1 MSHRVSQ
8 PAHFNKHSNKQFNR
22 LLIANRGEIACRI
35 ITTAQRL
42 GIKCVAIYSAADSNA
57 LHVKMADEAFYLGPA
72 PATESYLNSQRIL
85 TIAQQANVQAI
96 HPGYGFLSENA
107 TFAQACAQQGLI
119 FIGPSIEAIT
129 TMGSKSAAKAIMAT
143 ADVPLVPGYH
153 GKAQDEKTLKQHSL
167 KVGYPQLLKAVYG
180 GGGKGMR
187 IVHHPEEFSQALA
200 ATKREA
206 MASFGNDD
214 MLIERYLTK
223 TRHVEIQ
230 IFSDNHGN
238 CIYLSQRDCSIQRRH
253 QKILEE
259 APAPALPLVTQ
270 IAMGEAAV
278 AAAQA
283 IDYQGAGTVEFLY
296 DEQGLFYF
304 MEMNTRLQVEHPVT
318 EMITGLDLVEW
329 QLHIANDA
337 PLLLTQTQVKISGH
351 AIEVRIYAEDTEHDF
366 MPASGKIAYLSQPNI
381 SEHVRIDT
389 GVVEGDEISPYYDPM
404 IAKLIVWDHTRDLAI
419 TRLQAALSDYK
430 IAGIKTNIGFLT
442 QLSQVPALQRAA
454 LNTDFLLTHAADLV
468 PTPVNINYVLLLAGL
483 ALQLQ
488 PQSTPQLDVINTPHP
503 AMHNTNQDR
512 NSPWAQTTGWRLNQP
527 AINTV
532 TLTISNNSHHL
543 GINDVQEQQYSL
555 SFTTLAQGYRVQIND
570 HSHHDKQKHKK
581 EQKQQD
587 HQIHGELDG
596 HQLTAFIDGHRIKAT
611 VVISQSQI
619 TVFYAARSTVLFR
632 QTTMQKNVLPTS
644 IDTELETKITAP
656 MNGVIVSVLCQVDQV
671 VDAGEPLVVME
682 AMKMECNINAPV
694 AGTITTVFYQEGDM
708 VEDGAELIQLTP
720 SLILDNKEQA

>member
-1 MSHRVSQ
+1 MSHQVLMAQ
-8 PAHFNKHSNKQFNR
+8 PISFDK

-42 GIKCVAIYSAADSNA
+42 GIKCVAVYSAADSNA
-57 LHVKMADEAFYLGPA
+57 RHVRMADEAFYLGPA

-85 TIAQQANVQAI
+85 TIAQNAGVQAI

-107 TFAQACAQQGLI
+107 AFAQACAQQGLI
-119 FIGPSIEAIT
+119 FIGPSVEAIR

-153 GKAQDEKTLKQHSL
+153 GKAQDQQILKNNSL
-167 KVGYPQLLKAVYG
+167 QVGYPQLLKAVYG

-187 IVHHPEEFSQALA
+187 IVYHAEEFSQALA

-259 APAPALPLVTQ
+259 APAPALPIATQ

-278 AAAQA
+278 KAAKA
-283 IDYQGAGTVEFLY
+283 INYQGAGTVEFLY
-296 DEQGLFYF
+296 DEQGQFYF

-329 QLHIANDA
+329 QLHIANGVA
-337 PLLLTQTQVKISGH
+337 LPLSQAQVNISGH
-351 AIEVRIYAEDTEHDF
+351 AIEVRIYAEDPDNDF
-366 MPASGKIAYLSQPNI
+366 MPVSGNI
-381 SEHVRIDT
+381 SYLNLPQTSKHVRIDT
-389 GVVEGDEISPYYDPM
+389 GVMQGDEISPYYDPM
-404 IAKLIVWDHTRDLAI
+404 IAKLIVWDHNRDLAI
-419 TRLQAALSDYK
+419 ARLQDALSNYK

-442 QLSQVPALQRAA
+442 QLVQIPALQSAN
-454 LNTDFLLTHAADLV
+454 LNTDFLQIHAAALA
-468 PTPVNINYVLLLAGL
+468 PTAVNLDYNLLLAAL

-488 PQSTPQLDVINTPHP
+488 NQALAQLSQRSQETQHLNLPYNGNNDPH
-503 AMHNTNQDR
+503 
-512 NSPWAQTTGWRLNQP
+512 SPWAQTTGWRLNQP

-532 TLTISNNSHHL
+532 KLATKNSDKNTDNDTYSLTLTT
-543 GINDVQEQQYSL
+543 QP
-555 SFTTLAQGYRVQIND
+555 QGYQVQIND
-570 HSHHDKQKHKK
+570 NKMPAHTTNSGYLLSGK
-581 EQKQQD
+581 
-587 HQIHGELDG
+587 LDE
-596 HQLTAFIDGHRIKAT
+596 HELTAFIDGHRIKAT
-611 VVISQSQI
+611 VVISALHI
-619 TVFYAARSTVLFR
+619 TVFYAGNSSVLVR
-632 QTTMQKNVLPTS
+632 QSTMQNKPLPAN
-644 IDTELETKITAP
+644 IDNEQETRITAP
-656 MNGVIVSVLCQVDQV
+656 MHGVIVSVLCQAEQV

-682 AMKMECNINAPV
+682 AMKMECNIIAPV
-694 AGTITTVFYQEGDM
+694 AGTITTVCYQEGDM

-720 SLILDNKEQA
+720 SLILDSKEQA

>member
-1 MSHRVSQ
+1 MSPQVLAHQ
-8 PAHFNKHSNKQFNR
+8 PRPFTKI
-22 LLIANRGEIACRI
+22 LIANRGEIACRI
-35 ITTAQRL
+35 IATAQRL
-42 GIKCVAIYSAADSNA
+42 GIKCVAIYSAADINA
-57 LHVKMADEAFYLGPA
+57 RHVKIADEAFYVGPA
-72 PATESYLNSQRIL
+72 PAPESYLNSQRIL
-85 TIAQQANVQAI
+85 TIAQQAKVQAI

-107 TFAQACAQQGLI
+107 EFALACTQQGLI
-119 FIGPSIEAIT
+119 FIGPSAEAIT

-153 GKAQDEKTLKQHSL
+153 GKAQDEKTLKHHSQQI
-167 KVGYPQLLKAVYG
+167 GYPQLLKAVYG

-187 IVHHPEEFSQALA
+187 VVYRADEFYQALA

-259 APAPALPLVTQ
+259 APAPALPQATQ

-278 AAAQA
+278 AAAKT
-283 IDYQGAGTVEFLY
+283 INYQGAGTVEFLY
-296 DEQGLFYF
+296 DEQGQFYF

-329 QLHIANDA
+329 QLHIANGA
-337 PLLLTQTQVKISGH
+337 PLPLTQTQVKINGH
-351 AIEVRIYAEDTEHDF
+351 AIEVRIYAEDTEKDF
-366 MPASGKIAYLSQPNI
+366 IPASGNIAYLSQPPA
-381 SEHVRIDT
+381 SQHVRIDT
-389 GVVEGDEISPYYDPM
+389 GVIQGDEISPYYDPM

-419 TRLQAALSDYK
+419 ARLQTALAKYK
-430 IAGIKTNIGFLT
+430 IAGIKTNIGFLM
-442 QLSQVPALQRAA
+442 QLLQVPALQQAS
-454 LNTDFLLTHAADLV
+454 LNTDFLLTHAALLT
-468 PTPVNINYVLLLAGL
+468 PTHVNLDYVLLLAGL
-483 ALQLQ
+483 SLQLQ
-488 PQSTPQLDVINTPHP
+488 NEPPLQPYLANNSGNNDLQ
-503 AMHNTNQDR
+503 
-512 NSPWAQTTGWRLNQP
+512 SPWSQTTGWRLNQSST
-527 AINTV
+527 NTV
-532 TLTISNNSHHL
+532 KLATTHNDNNDRQHYTLRLTKL
-543 GINDVQEQQYSL
+543 
-555 SFTTLAQGYRVQIND
+555 TQGYQVQINGQ
-570 HSHHDKQKHKK
+570 HPHQQKHSP
-581 EQKQQD
+581 QHCLLAHDLQRTALSTGY
-587 HQIHGELDG
+587 IISGELNGDE
-596 HQLTAFIDGHRIKAT
+596 LTAFIDDHRVKAT
-611 VVISQSQI
+611 VVISPLHI
-619 TVFYAARSTVLFR
+619 TVFYAGNNTVLCR
-632 QTTMQKNVLPTS
+632 QSVTQSIVQNQALPS
-644 IDTELETKITAP
+644 NIDNEFETRITAP
-656 MNGVIVSVLCQVDQV
+656 MHGVIVSVLCQVGQI

>member
-1 MSHRVSQ
+1 MSHQVIINQ
-8 PAHFNKHSNKQFNR
+8 PALFSK

-42 GIKCVAIYSAADSNA
+42 GIKCVAIYSAADTNA
-57 LHVKMADEAFYLGPA
+57 RHVKMADEAFYLGPA

-85 TIAQQANVQAI
+85 TIAQQAKAQAI

-107 TFAQACAQQGLI
+107 DFALACAQQGLI
-119 FIGPSIEAIT
+119 FIGPSPDAIT

-143 ADVPLVPGYH
+143 ANVPLVPGYH
-153 GKAQDEKTLKQHSL
+153 GKAQDEQTLKHHSQQ
-167 KVGYPQLLKAVYG
+167 VGYPQLLKAVYG

-187 IVHHPEEFSQALA
+187 IVYSADEFCQALA

-259 APAPALPLVTQ
+259 APAPALPQATQ

-278 AAAQA
+278 AAAKT
-283 IDYQGAGTVEFLY
+283 IKYQGAGTVEFLY
-296 DEQGLFYF
+296 DEQGQFYF

-329 QLHIANDA
+329 QLHIANGA
-337 PLLLTQTQVKISGH
+337 PLPLTQTQVQINGH
-351 AIEVRIYAEDTEHDF
+351 ALEVRIYAEDTDNDF
-366 MPASGKIAYLSQPNI
+366 MPASGDIAYLNQPPE
-381 SEHVRIDT
+381 SRHVRIDT
-389 GVVEGDEISPYYDPM
+389 GVTQGDEISPYYDPM

-419 TRLQAALSDYK
+419 ARLQNALSKYK

-442 QLSQVPALQRAA
+442 QLLQVPALQLAK
-454 LNTDFLLTHAADLV
+454 LNTDFLLTHAAALA
-468 PTPVNINYVLLLAGL
+468 PTHINLDYTFLLAGL

-488 PQSTPQLDVINTPHP
+488 SKQSQQLGLTNNVDNNDPH
-503 AMHNTNQDR
+503 
-512 NSPWAQTTGWRLNQP
+512 SPWLQTTGWRLNQP
-527 AINTV
+527 ATNIVKLSTMNNDRQHC
-532 TLTISNNSHHL
+532 TLTL
-543 GINDVQEQQYSL
+543 
-555 SFTTLAQGYRVQIND
+555 TKRAQGYQAQINSQ
-570 HSHHDKQKHKK
+570 HPHKQHDPLQEHDL
-581 EQKQQD
+581 QRATLNTD
-587 HQIHGELDG
+587 YIISGEFYGDE
-596 HQLTAFIDGHRIKAT
+596 LTAFIDDHRVKAT
-611 VVISQSQI
+611 VVISPLHI
-619 TVFYAARSTVLFR
+619 TVFYAGNSTVLFR
-632 QTTMQKNVLPTS
+632 QSLTQPIMQNNTLVS
-644 IDTELETKITAP
+644 NIDNEFETRITAP
-656 MNGVIVSVLCQVDQV
+656 MHGVIVSVLCQVGQI

-682 AMKMECNINAPV
+682 AMKMECNINAPA

>member
-1 MSHRVSQ
+1 MSHQV
-8 PAHFNKHSNKQFNR
+8 FNNPPPLFSK

-35 ITTAQRL
+35 IATAQRL
-42 GIKCVAIYSAADSNA
+42 GITCVAVYSAADTNA
-57 LHVKMADEAFYLGPA
+57 RHVEMADEAFYLGPA
-72 PATESYLNSQRIL
+72 PAPESYLNSQRIL

-107 TFAQACAQQGLI
+107 PFALACAQQGLI
-119 FIGPSIEAIT
+119 FIGPSACAIT
-129 TMGSKSAAKAIMAT
+129 TMGSKSAAKTMMAT

-153 GKAQDEKTLKQHSL
+153 GHAQDAQTLKYHSQQI
-167 KVGYPQLLKAVYG
+167 GYPQLLKAVYG

-187 IVHHPEEFSQALA
+187 VIYHADEFCQALA

-214 MLIERYLTK
+214 MLIERYLIK

-259 APAPALPLVTQ
+259 APAPALPQATQ

-278 AAAQA
+278 AAAKT
-283 IDYQGAGTVEFLY
+283 INYQGAGTVEFLY
-296 DEQGLFYF
+296 DEQGQFYF

-329 QLHIANDA
+329 QLHIANGT
-337 PLLLTQTQVKISGH
+337 PLPLTQTQVKINGH
-351 AIEVRIYAEDTEHDF
+351 AIEVRIYAEDPDNDF
-366 MPASGKIAYLSQPNI
+366 MPASGNIAYLSQPPA
-381 SEHVRIDT
+381 SRHVRIDT
-389 GVVEGDEISPYYDPM
+389 GVVQGDEISPYYDPM

-419 TRLQAALSDYK
+419 TRLQSALSDYK

-442 QLSQVPALQRAA
+442 QLLQVPALQRAN
-454 LNTDFLLTHAADLV
+454 LNTDFLLTHAAELA
-468 PTPVNINYVLLLAGL
+468 PTHVNLDYELLLAGL

-488 PQSTPQLDVINTPHP
+488 NEQSRQLNVANNTENHDPY
-503 AMHNTNQDR
+503 
-512 NSPWAQTTGWRLNQP
+512 SPWSQATGWRLNQP
-527 AINTV
+527 STNTV
-532 TLTISNNSHHL
+532 KFATTNNDHHDRQHYTLTL
-543 GINDVQEQQYSL
+543 
-555 SFTTLAQGYRVQIND
+555 TTLIQGYQVQID
-570 HSHHDKQKHKK
+570 GQHPHKQKQHL
-581 EQKQQD
+581 QQAALSTGYL
-587 HQIHGELDG
+587 ISGELNGDE
-596 HQLTAFIDGHRIKAT
+596 LTAFIDDHRVKAT
-611 VVISQSQI
+611 VVISPLHI
-619 TVFYAARSTVLFR
+619 TVFYAGNSTVLFR
-632 QTTMQKNVLPTS
+632 QSIIQSAVQNQALPS
-644 IDTELETKITAP
+644 NMDNEFETKITAP

-671 VDAGEPLVVME
+671 VDTGEPLVVME

-694 AGTITTVFYQEGDM
+694 AGTITTVFYQAGDM

-720 SLILDNKEQA
+720 ALILDNKEQA

>member
-1 MSHRVSQ
+1 MSHQVFINQ
-8 PAHFNKHSNKQFNR
+8 PTLFSK

-35 ITTAQRL
+35 IATAQRL
-42 GIKCVAIYSAADSNA
+42 GIKCVAVYSAADTNA
-57 LHVKMADEAFYLGPA
+57 RHVKMADEAFYLGPA
-72 PATESYLNSQRIL
+72 PAPESYLNSQRIL

-107 TFAQACAQQGLI
+107 PFALACAKQGLI
-119 FIGPSIEAIT
+119 FIGPSADAIT
-129 TMGSKSAAKAIMAT
+129 TMGSKSAAKTMMAT

-153 GKAQDEKTLKQHSL
+153 GNAQDEQTLKHHSQ

-187 IVHHPEEFSQALA
+187 VVYHADEFCQALA

-259 APAPALPLVTQ
+259 APAPALPKATK

-278 AAAQA
+278 AAANT
-283 IDYQGAGTVEFLY
+283 INYQGAGTVEFLY
-296 DEQGLFYF
+296 DEQGQFYF

-329 QLHIANDA
+329 QLHIANGS
-337 PLLLTQTQVKISGH
+337 PLPLTQTQVKINGH
-351 AIEVRIYAEDTEHDF
+351 AIEVRIYAEDTDKDF
-366 MPASGKIAYLSQPNI
+366 MPASGDIVYLSQPPA
-381 SEHVRIDT
+381 SRHVRIDT
-389 GVVEGDEISPYYDPM
+389 GVVQGDEISPYYDPM

-419 TRLQAALSDYK
+419 ARLQSALSKYK

-442 QLSQVPALQRAA
+442 QLLQVPALQRAS
-454 LNTDFLLTHAADLV
+454 LNTDFLLTHAAVLA
-468 PTPVNINYVLLLAGL
+468 PPHINIDYALLLAGL
-483 ALQLQ
+483 ALQLNSE
-488 PQSTPQLDVINTPHP
+488 QSQQLENANNTENHDPY
-503 AMHNTNQDR
+503 
-512 NSPWAQTTGWRLNQP
+512 SPWSQTTGWRLNQP
-527 AINTV
+527 STNTV
-532 TLTISNNSHHL
+532 KLATTNNDHLDSQHYTLTL
-543 GINDVQEQQYSL
+543 
-555 SFTTLAQGYRVQIND
+555 TTITQGYQVQINCQ
-570 HSHHDKQKHKK
+570 HAALNTGYIIS
-581 EQKQQD
+581 
-587 HQIHGELDG
+587 GELNGDE
-596 HQLTAFIDGHRIKAT
+596 LTAFIDDHRVKAT
-611 VVISQSQI
+611 VVISPLHI
-619 TVFYAARSTVLFR
+619 TVFYAGNSTVLFR
-632 QTTMQKNVLPTS
+632 QSIIQSAVQNQALPS
-644 IDTELETKITAP
+644 NIDNEFETKITAP
-656 MNGVIVSVLCQVDQV
+656 MNGVIVSVLCQVDQI